1 MKKLPLLFI
10 LISLVIALSSCSTKK
25 ELYVLNV
32 GDYINDELLMAFE
45 EEYDCYIIYKEV
57 SSNEEIYQSIQY
69 DNYDVVIISDYMIDR
84 MVKENLLSPI
94 DYSLVDLYD
103 ENDLFAEAKTLIES
117 ECVNYQNYFIPYFW
131 GTVGILYNTDVEGL
145 EEYVF
150 DKGLG
155 AIFEESNY
163 KKGMYDSSRDA
174 LCIAA
179 MYLGYDINTDNENEL
194 KAACELLKKAK
205 YDVWGDDNLKTL
217 VQNGRLDMALV
228 YSGDYLD
235 EMYQCEAD
243 GREINFSYYCPEK
256 TNIWVDGMCI
266 TKNSENKELA
276 HAFLNF
282 FSDSENMAENAD
294 YIGYCP
300 VSKVVYDILF
310 DPEGDYG
317 YDYDDAIFYPY
328 SKERRVYQ
336 YVGDNQYNLLND
348 LLEEAKSKVR

>member
-1 MKKLPLLFI
+1 MKKLSLLFI
-10 LISLVIALSSCSTKK
+10 IISLVLALSSCSNKK

-84 MVKENLLSPI
+84 MVKENFLSLI
-94 DYSLVDLYD
+94 DYSLVPLYN
-103 ENDLFAEAKTLIES
+103 EEELFSDAQTLINS
-117 ECVNYQNYFIPYFW
+117 ECAKYKDYFIPYFW

-145 EEYVF
+145 EEYVLE
-150 DKGLG
+150 KGLG
-155 AIFEESNY
+155 AIFEESSY

-179 MYLGYDINTDNENEL
+179 MYLGYDINTDNPKEL
-194 KAACELLKKAK
+194 QEACNLLKKAK

-217 VQNGRLDMALV
+217 VQTGKLDMALV

-243 GREINFSYYCPEK
+243 GREINFSYYCPSQ
-256 TNIWVDGMCI
+256 TNIWIDGMCI

-276 HAFLNF
+276 HDFLNF
-282 FSDSENMAENAD
+282 FSNSENMAENSD

-300 VSKVVYDILF
+300 VSETVYNILF
-310 DPEGDYG
+310 DPEGDYQ
-317 YDYDDAIFYPY
+317 YDYEDELFYPY
-328 SKERRVYQ
+328 SSERRVYQ
-336 YVGDNQYNLLND
+336 YVGNNQYNLLND
-348 LLEEAKSKVR
+348 LLEEAKSKSR